1 MSSLHAIKLTL
12 PLSFQLMADGQ
23 TGHHGHCV
31 IHDVDQVLHIVRENA
46 IVQNRKV
53 QGAIVSEIDNSLNNV
68 NFANV
73 TNQVMF
79 FQK

>member
-1 MSSLHAIKLTL
+1 
-12 PLSFQLMADGQ
+12 MAGGQ
-23 TGHHGHCV
+23 TGHHGHYV
-31 IHDVDQVLHIVRENA
+31 IEDVDQVLHIVRENA
-46 IVQNRKV
+46 IVHNREV
-53 QGAIVSEIDNSLNNV
+53 QAAIVSEIVNSLNNV